1 MTGWHAKAAFWGR
14 FFRVFVAW
22 HGCCEES
29 VTMKQLALK
38 PILSNLREAQGEL
51 MRLFARIQFIVFGE
65 VMDESVKELEK
76 SVAQEERRQSL
87 TEGALFVSMAHA
99 YHHLNFAWNCRHAPE
114 ERVWR
119 YDPADF
125 KRWSK
130 FPKGAAF
137 HDLWPAP
144 SRCHGTTR
152 EPRQEKI
159 NPNSLQAAF
168 LQMAVRKLAILSYR
182 VSCALGDDSPEKVPR
197 PKGLNPEVEAEPFT
211 EEAFDRRMHRIYGEM
226 NRAWAYRKRT
236 AGGSNSRQAI
246 HRRSQFPR
254 PFIGRT

>member
-1 MTGWHAKAAFWGR
+1 
-14 FFRVFVAW
+14 
-22 HGCCEES
+22 
-29 VTMKQLALK
+29 MKRLALK
-38 PILSNLREAQGEL
+38 PILSNLGEAQGEL
-51 MRLFARIQFIVFGE
+51 MLLFARIQFIAFGE
-65 VMDESVKELEK
+65 VVDESVKGWEE
-76 SVAQEERRQSL
+76 SVAQEERRQPL

-119 YDPADF
+119 CDPADF

-144 SRCHGTTR
+144 SQYHGTTR
-152 EPRQEKI
+152 EPRQGKI

-168 LQMAVRKLAILSYR
+168 LQMAVRKLVSLRYR

-197 PKGLNPEVEAEPFT
+197 PKGLNLEVEAEPFT
-211 EEAFDRRMHRIYGEM
+211 EKAFCLRMRRIYVEM
-226 NRAWAYRKRT
+226 NWSWAFRKRT
-236 AGGSNSRQAI
+236 DGVSHSRQAI
-246 HRRSQFPR
+246 CRHSQFPR
-254 PFIGRT
+254 PFIGRA

>member
-1 MTGWHAKAAFWGR
+1 
-14 FFRVFVAW
+14 
-22 HGCCEES
+22 
-29 VTMKQLALK
+29 MKRLALK
-38 PILSNLREAQGEL
+38 PILSNLGEAQGEL
-51 MRLFARIQFIVFGE
+51 MLLFARIQFIAFGE
-65 VMDESVKELEK
+65 VVDESVKGWEE
-76 SVAQEERRQSL
+76 SVAQEERRQPL

-119 YDPADF
+119 CDPADF

-144 SRCHGTTR
+144 SQYHGTTR
-152 EPRQEKI
+152 EPRQGKI

-168 LQMAVRKLAILSYR
+168 LQMAVRKLVSLRYR
-182 VSCALGDDSPEKVPR
+182 VSCALGDDSPEMVPC
-197 PKGLNPEVEAEPFT
+197 PKGLNPGAEAEPFT
-211 EEAFDRRMHRIYGEM
+211 EEAFDWRMHRIYGEM
-226 NRAWAYRKRT
+226 NMAWAYRKRT

-246 HRRSQFPR
+246 HRHSQFPR
-254 PFIGRT
+254 AFIGRT

>member
-1 MTGWHAKAAFWGR
+1 
-14 FFRVFVAW
+14 
-22 HGCCEES
+22 
-29 VTMKQLALK
+29 MKQLALK
-38 PILSNLREAQGEL
+38 PILSNLREAQGDL
-51 MRLFARIQFIVFGE
+51 MRLCARIQFIVFGE
-65 VMDESVKELEK
+65 VVDESVKGWEE

-87 TEGALFVSMAHA
+87 TEWALFVSMAHA

-119 YDPADF
+119 CGPVDF

-226 NRAWAYRKRT
+226 NMAWAYRKRT

-246 HRRSQFPR
+246 RRRSLFPR
-254 PFIGRT
+254 AFIGRT

>member
-1 MTGWHAKAAFWGR
+1 
-14 FFRVFVAW
+14 
-22 HGCCEES
+22 
-29 VTMKQLALK
+29 MKQLALK

-65 VMDESVKELEK
+65 VVDESVKGWEEA
-76 SVAQEERRQSL
+76 VAREERRQSL
-87 TEGALFVSMAHA
+87 TEWALFLSMAHA
-99 YHHLNFAWNCRHAPE
+99 YHHLNFAWNCRHASE

-119 YDPADF
+119 CDPADF

-130 FPKGAAF
+130 FPKDAAF

-144 SRCHGTTR
+144 TRCHGTTR
-152 EPRQEKI
+152 APRQEKI
-159 NPNSLQAAF
+159 NSNSLQAAF

-211 EEAFDRRMHRIYGEM
+211 EETFGRRMRRIYVEM
-226 NRAWAYRKRT
+226 NWSWAFRKRMS
-236 AGGSNSRQAI
+236 GGSNSRQATC
-246 HRRSQFPR
+246 RRSQFPR
-254 PFIGRT
+254 SFIGRT

>member
-1 MTGWHAKAAFWGR
+1 
-14 FFRVFVAW
+14 
-22 HGCCEES
+22 
-29 VTMKQLALK
+29 MKQLALK

-65 VMDESVKELEK
+65 VVDESVKGWEE

-87 TEGALFVSMAHA
+87 TEWALFVSMAHA

-119 YDPADF
+119 
-125 KRWSK
+125 
-130 FPKGAAF
+130 
-137 HDLWPAP
+137 
-144 SRCHGTTR
+144 C

-211 EEAFDRRMHRIYGEM
+211 EETFGRRMCRIYVEM
-226 NRAWAYRKRT
+226 NWSWAFRKRT
-236 AGGSNSRQAI
+236 DGISNSRQAI
-246 HRRSQFPR
+246 CRRSQFPR